1 MNIFTKSLAWFLAIV
16 TDENKKGLSLSRV
29 LFIISVLAAHYNWT
43 YLEKEIPTYQF
54 SFIVINL
61 MYILFKDRSLTILS
75 KVMDS
80 LVAIKSVSGTI
91 GDSVIKTEVSKVIKD
106 SPAADVKDEGE
117 KSDG

>member
-1 MNIFTKSLAWFLAIV
+1 MFSKSLAWLLACV

-29 LFIISVLAAHYNWT
+29 LFILSVLTAHYNWT

-80 LVAIKSVSGTI
+80 LVAMKSVGQTVGETFVKSDI
-91 GDSVIKTEVSKVIKD
+91 SKI
-106 SPAADVKDEGE
+106 VKDRAVAL
-117 KSDG
+117 